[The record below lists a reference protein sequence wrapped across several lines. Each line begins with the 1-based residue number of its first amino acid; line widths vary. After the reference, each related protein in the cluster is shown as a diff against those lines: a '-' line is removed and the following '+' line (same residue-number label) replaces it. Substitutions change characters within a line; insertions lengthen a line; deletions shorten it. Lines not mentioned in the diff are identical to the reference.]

1 MAICAYLHI
10 WFPPFFAIS
19 CIIHVANFSEKKSSH
34 ISLLWRDLVI
44 TISAHA
50 KKNSCFFRNRC
61 LWLFLANIFAKNND
75 FSPAE
80 FCPHISPVDLE
91 SVIKNS
97 IVFVNFRAMNV
108 ILNCVSLSPPKAN
121 TKQKQHAHVTNKYC
135 QSASKCD
142 FSIFLEI
149 LSKNQY

>member
-1 MAICAYLHI
+1 M
-10 WFPPFFAIS
+10 
-19 CIIHVANFSEKKSSH
+19 
-34 ISLLWRDLVI
+34 
-44 TISAHA
+44 T
-50 KKNSCFFRNRC
+50 
-61 LWLFLANIFAKNND
+61 

-80 FCPHISPVDLE
+80 LCPHISPVDLE

-149 LSKNQY
+149 LSEKSILNINCSTCFFH

>member
-1 MAICAYLHI
+1 M
-10 WFPPFFAIS
+10 
-19 CIIHVANFSEKKSSH
+19 
-34 ISLLWRDLVI
+34 
-44 TISAHA
+44 T
-50 KKNSCFFRNRC
+50 
-61 LWLFLANIFAKNND
+61 

-80 FCPHISPVDLE
+80 LCFHISPVDLE

-142 FSIFLEI
+142 FSIFQKFSPKINNKYQFQHVFSPLIRVIKSTIQI
-149 LSKNQY
+149 LMALAACISNVCSEGTK